1 MTAIKINQ
9 LTFAYDGSY
18 DNIFE
23 NVSFQ
28 FDSSWKL
35 GFTGRNGRGK
45 TTFLKILCGELQYKG
60 QIHAPVNFQYFP
72 FTVEDPQATCL
83 EIAKHINPDLEEWE
97 LSRELALLEL
107 SDHLLDRSFE
117 TLSEGEKTKLL
128 LAILFLKDHAFLLID
143 EPTNHLDHHGRACV
157 SRYLQKKESFLLV
170 SHDRAF
176 IDSCID
182 HVLSIE
188 KTSIDIQKGTFSSL
202 LQNKAYQDQYELAEN
217 EKLLKDIDRLGK
229 SARRASGWA
238 DQLESSKYGNGPVD
252 RGYIG
257 HKSAKMMKRAKHIER
272 RRENSIEEK
281 KKLLK
286 NLETVQALEL
296 RPLQKT
302 GEALVHMENLS
313 LSYNETPLL
322 SGLTLSIKQ
331 GDRIALTGPNGCGKS
346 TILRILLSQLG
357 HINAEVKIES
367 GIIHSQSGLKISYV
381 SQDTSGLSG
390 SLSDFSLAHN
400 LDEALLKSMLIKLD
414 FKRIQF
420 EKDVSEY
427 SEGQKKK
434 LLIAK
439 SICEQAHL
447 YIWDEPLNY
456 IDVLSRIQI
465 EEMLLAYKPT
475 MLFVEHDQ
483 TFVEAI
489 STQVVKL
496 GAAQ

>member
-45 TTFLKILCGELQYKG
+45 TTFLKILSGELEYKG

-72 FTVEDPQATCL
+72 FAVADLQASCL
-83 EIAKHINPDLEEWE
+83 KTAKQINPEIEEWA
-97 LSRELALLEL
+97 LARELALLDL
-107 SDHLLDRSFE
+107 SDEILERPFM

-157 SRYLQKKESFLLV
+157 SRYLQRKESFLLV

-217 EKLLKDIDRLGK
+217 EKLLKDIDRLGR

-286 NLETVQALEL
+286 NLETVQSLEL
-296 RPLQKT
+296 RPLEKG
-302 GEALVHMENLS
+302 GEALVHMENLI
-313 LSYNETPLL
+313 LQYDETPLL
-322 SGLTLSIKQ
+322 SGLTLSVKQ

-346 TILRILLSQLG
+346 SVLKVLLSELG
-357 HINAEVKIES
+357 HMSHGAKIVN
-367 GIIHSQSGLKISYV
+367 GMIRTQSGLKISYV
-381 SQDTSGLSG
+381 SQDTSGLNG
-390 SLSDFSLAHN
+390 SLTDFSMVN
-400 LDEALLKSMLIKLD
+400 GIDEALLKSMLIKLD

-420 EKDVSEY
+420 EKDIAEY

-475 MLFVEHDQ
+475 MIFVEHDQ

-489 STQVVKL
+489 STHIVL
-496 GAAQ
+496 LD